1 MNRGRCPR
9 RAGLVWI
16 LALLPC
22 GARPAFAQ
30 EARTSQEAPVE
41 RPFEQREERPTK
53 EAESGQG
60 ARAPGDGAA
69 IEVRAPELIER
80 AEAAYPEAA
89 RGAGMEGSVV
99 LTLTIDAEGRV
110 TRANVATPA
119 GHGFDEAAQ
128 EAALRFRF
136 TPARRGDR
144 SVAAR
149 ILYRYDFRLPEPP
162 AAATPAAGS
171 LAAATPAAATPATAA
186 VAGRLLW
193 SGPGGEPV
201 AGVEIAV
208 ASPDGGSR
216 RVARTDEQGRFRVEA
231 LAPGPYEV
239 TAAPAF
245 AQRLRGRVAA
255 AAGREAET
263 TLRLV
268 PLAAAPSLEVSVR
281 GASEA
286 ERLRRSA
293 EAVQVV
299 ETAAARRQSADLGE
313 VLARSEGVS
322 VRRGGGLGSAA
333 RFSLNGLT
341 GEQIRFFLDGVPL
354 ALSGYASGI
363 AAVPVNLV
371 ERVEIYRGVVPVRF
385 GADALGGAVNLVS
398 DRDTRGTRASASYQ
412 VGSFGTYRLTLGARH
427 AHEPSGLFARA
438 SGFVDHARN
447 DYPMQDVEVLD
458 DSGRVTRAEVRRFHD
473 RYRAAGGSVEAGW
486 IRRPWAERLVL
497 RAFYAAHDRDVQHNL
512 FMTVPY
518 GEVTYGRQSGGGHVR
533 YEQPLHG
540 RRLRLDAVAGYAL
553 ARTAFRDMATCRY
566 DWRGR
571 CVATLPQPGEMGDA
585 ADQAVLQHTAYA
597 SVNLAFRVAPGHL
610 VRLGVSPTYAS
621 RTGRNRAIRDGYD
634 PLTAQ
639 RGLLGGVAGVE
650 YEARPLDGRLAN
662 ITFLK
667 SYAQVI
673 GTKEVLPSGAL
684 RDLDLTRHRLGIG
697 DSLRLRFTEA
707 LYAKASY
714 ELATRLPSAEELFGD
729 GGVITD
735 SLHLRPEV
743 SHNVNAGVT
752 LERAETGFG
761 QVRFDVN
768 GFGRLV
774 EDLIRLGGQ
783 ASYAKYENFPS
794 ARSLGFESSVGWTSP
809 GDWLALDGQLTW
821 QDFRNTTS
829 AGPLSRFEGDRML
842 NQPYLFADASAR
854 LQWPEPFHRRDALT
868 LTWSTRYVAE
878 FFLGWES
885 AGDAKHTVEPQLLH
899 ALALAYAV
907 QSGGRSVSGSLEVHN
922 LTDQKA
928 FDFYGVQRPGRAAYA
943 KLVLEL

>member
-1 MNRGRCPR
+1 MNRGRRPP

-30 EARTSQEAPVE
+30 EARASHEAPVE
-41 RPFEQREERPTK
+41 QREGRGTK
-53 EAESGQG
+53 DVESGQG
-60 ARAPGDGAA
+60 ERAPGDGAA

-89 RGAGMEGSVV
+89 RAAGMEGSVV

-110 TRANVATPA
+110 TQANVATPA

-128 EAALRFRF
+128 EAALRSRFR
-136 TPARRGDR
+136 PARRGDR

-149 ILYRYDFRLPEPP
+149 ILYRHDFRLPEPP
-162 AAATPAAGS
+162 AAATPAA
-171 LAAATPAAATPATAA
+171 AAPAAATPATAA
-186 VAGRLLW
+186 VAGRVLW

-231 LAPGPYEV
+231 LAPGPYDV

-245 AQRLRGRVAA
+245 AQRLRVRVAA
-255 AAGREAET
+255 ASGREAQT

-268 PLAAAPSLEVSVR
+268 PLAAVPSLEVSVR

-322 VRRGGGLGSAA
+322 MRREGGLGSAD

-341 GEQIRFFLDGVPL
+341 GDQIRFFLDGVPL
-354 ALSGYASGI
+354 ALSGYSSGI
-363 AAVPVNLV
+363 ASVPVNLV

-385 GADALGGAVNLVS
+385 GADALGGAVNLVT

-447 DYPMQDVEVLD
+447 DYPMQDVEVSD
-458 DSGRVTRAEVRRFHD
+458 DSGRVKRAEVRRFHD

-486 IRRPWAERLVL
+486 LRRPWAERLLL
-497 RAFYAAHDRDVQHNL
+497 RAFYAAHDRDVQHSL
-512 FMTVPY
+512 YMTVPY
-518 GEVTYGRQSGGGHVR
+518 GEVTYGRQSGGAQVR

-553 ARTAFRDMATCRY
+553 ARTAFRDMGTCRY

-571 CVATLPQPGEMGDA
+571 CDAIMPQPGEMGEA

-597 SVNLAFRVAPGHL
+597 SVNLAVRVAPGHL

-621 RTGRNRAIRDGYD
+621 RTGRNRANGDEYD

-650 YEARPLDGRLAN
+650 YEARLLDGRLAN
-662 ITFLK
+662 IAFLK
-667 SYAQVI
+667 SYAQVL
-673 GTKEVLPSGAL
+673 GTKELLPSGAL

-697 DSLRLRFTEA
+697 DSLRFRFTEA

-729 GGVITD
+729 GGVIVD

-761 QVRFDVN
+761 HVRFDVN

-829 AGPLSRFEGDRML
+829 AGPLSYFEGERIL

-868 LTWSTRYVAE
+868 LTWSTRYVGE

-885 AGDAKHTVEPQLLH
+885 AGAGDEKHTVEPQLLH
-899 ALALAYAV
+899 TLALAYAV

-922 LTDQKA
+922 LTDQRA

>member
-1 MNRGRCPR
+1 MNRGRRPP

-30 EARTSQEAPVE
+30 EARASHEAPVE
-41 RPFEQREERPTK
+41 QREGRGTK
-53 EAESGQG
+53 DVESGQG
-60 ARAPGDGAA
+60 ERAPGDGAA

-89 RGAGMEGSVV
+89 RAAGMEGSVV

-110 TRANVATPA
+110 TQANVATPA

-128 EAALRFRF
+128 EAALRSRFR
-136 TPARRGDR
+136 PARRGDR

-149 ILYRYDFRLPEPP
+149 ILYRHDFRLPEPP
-162 AAATPAAGS
+162 AAATPAA
-171 LAAATPAAATPATAA
+171 AAPAAATPATAA
-186 VAGRLLW
+186 VAGRVLW

-231 LAPGPYEV
+231 LVPGPYDV
-239 TAAPAF
+239 TAASAF
-245 AQRLRGRVAA
+245 AQRLRVRVAA
-255 AAGREAET
+255 ASGGEAEA

-322 VRRGGGLGSAA
+322 VRREGGLGSAD

-341 GEQIRFFLDGVPL
+341 GDQIRFFLDGVPL
-354 ALSGYASGI
+354 ALSGYSSGI
-363 AAVPVNLV
+363 ASVPVNLV
-371 ERVEIYRGVVPVRF
+371 ERIEIYRGVVPVRF
-385 GADALGGAVNLVS
+385 GADALGGAVNLVT

-447 DYPMQDVEVLD
+447 DYPMQDVEVSD
-458 DSGRVTRAEVRRFHD
+458 DSGRVKRAEVRRFHD

-486 IRRPWAERLVL
+486 LRRPWAERLLL
-497 RAFYAAHDRDVQHNL
+497 RAFYAAHDRDVQHSL
-512 FMTVPY
+512 YMTVPY
-518 GEVTYGRQSGGGHVR
+518 GEVTYGRQSGGAQVR

-553 ARTAFRDMATCRY
+553 ARTAFRDMGTCRY

-571 CVATLPQPGEMGDA
+571 CDAIMPQPGEMGEA

-597 SVNLAFRVAPGHL
+597 SVNLAVRVAPGHL

-621 RTGRNRAIRDGYD
+621 RTGRNRANGDEYD

-650 YEARPLDGRLAN
+650 YEARLLDGRLAN
-662 ITFLK
+662 IAFLK
-667 SYAQVI
+667 SYAQVL
-673 GTKEVLPSGAL
+673 GTKELLPSGAL

-697 DSLRLRFTEA
+697 DSLRFRFTEA

-729 GGVITD
+729 GGVIVD

-761 QVRFDVN
+761 HVRFDVN

-829 AGPLSRFEGDRML
+829 AGPLSYFEGERIL

-868 LTWSTRYVAE
+868 LTWSTRYVGE

-885 AGDAKHTVEPQLLH
+885 AGAGDEKHTVEPQLLH

-922 LTDQKA
+922 LTDQRA

>member
-1 MNRGRCPR
+1 MNRGRRPR

-30 EARTSQEAPVE
+30 EARASHEAPVE
-41 RPFEQREERPTK
+41 QREGLGTR
-53 EAESGQG
+53 EAESGQRE
-60 ARAPGDGAA
+60 RAPGDGAA

-89 RGAGMEGSVV
+89 RAAGMEASVV

-110 TRANVATPA
+110 TQANVATPA

-128 EAALRFRF
+128 EAALRSRFR
-136 TPARRGDR
+136 PARRGDR

-149 ILYRYDFRLPEPP
+149 ILYRHDFRLPEPP
-162 AAATPAAGS
+162 AAATPAA
-171 LAAATPAAATPATAA
+171 AAPAAATAATAA
-186 VAGRLLW
+186 VAGRVLW

-201 AGVEIAV
+201 AGVEVAV

-231 LAPGPYEV
+231 LSPGPYDV

-245 AQRLRGRVAA
+245 AQRLRVRVAA
-255 AAGREAET
+255 ASGREAEA

-268 PLAAAPSLEVSVR
+268 PLAAAPSLAVSVR

-299 ETAAARRQSADLGE
+299 DTAAARRQSADLGE

-322 VRRGGGLGSAA
+322 VRREGGLGSAD

-341 GEQIRFFLDGVPL
+341 GDQIRFFLDGVPL
-354 ALSGYASGI
+354 ALSGYSSGI
-363 AAVPVNLV
+363 ANVPVNLV

-385 GADALGGAVNLVS
+385 GADALGGAVNLVT

-412 VGSFGTYRLTLGARH
+412 VGSFGTYRLTVGARH

-447 DYPMQDVEVLD
+447 DYPMQDVEVEGAK
-458 DSGRVTRAEVRRFHD
+458 GRLVRADVRRFHD
-473 RYRAAGGSVEAGW
+473 RYRAAGGSIEGGW
-486 IRRPWAERLVL
+486 LRRPWADRLLL
-497 RAFYAAHDRDVQHNL
+497 RAFYTAHDRDVQHNL

-533 YEQPLHG
+533 YAQPLSK
-540 RRLRLDAVAGYAL
+540 RLRIDAVAGVAL
-553 ARTAFRDMATCRY
+553 SRTAFRDLGTCRY
-566 DWRGR
+566 HDWSGR
-571 CVATLPQPGEMGDA
+571 CTVTRPQRGEMGRA
-585 ADQAVLQHTAYA
+585 ADQSVLEHTAFATVSLGYRA
-597 SVNLAFRVAPGHL
+597 APEHL
-610 VRLGVSPTYAS
+610 LRLGVSPTYATRS
-621 RTGRNRAIRDGYD
+621 GKNSAIRDEYD
-634 PLTAQ
+634 PLTAR

-650 YEARPLDGRLAN
+650 YEAKAWGGRLAN
-662 ITFLK
+662 IAFAK
-667 SYAQVI
+667 GYAQVI
-673 GTKEVLPSGAL
+673 GTEEELPNGVL
-684 RDLDLTRHRLGIG
+684 RDLDLTRHRFGIG
-697 DSLRLRFTEA
+697 DSLRFRFTEA

-752 LERAETGFG
+752 LEAAETGFG
-761 QVRFDVN
+761 QLRFDVN
-768 GFGRLV
+768 GFGRFA

-794 ARSLGFESSVGWTSP
+794 ARSLGFESAVGWTSP
-809 GDWLALDGQLTW
+809 GDFVSLDGQLTW

-829 AGPLSRFEGDRML
+829 TGPLARFKGDRML
-842 NQPYLFADASAR
+842 NQPYLFADVSAR
-854 LQWPEPFHRRDALT
+854 LEWPEAFQPHDALS
-868 LTWSTRYVAE
+868 LTWSTRYVGE

-885 AGDAKHTVEPQLLH
+885 AGDDKNVVESQLLH
-899 ALALAYAV
+899 ALSLAYAV
-907 QSGGRSVSGSLEVHN
+907 QSGGRSVSGSLELHN

-928 FDFYGVQRPGRAAYA
+928 SDFYGVQRPGRAAYA